1 MGTKNRVH
9 GKELEA
15 NLNNSGY
22 FTKSKHARKKQDYFK
37 NCWKINCSETSHG
50 EPNYITQ

>member
-1 MGTKNRVH
+1 MRTKNRVH

-22 FTKSKHARKKQDYFK
+22 FTKSKHARKKTGLLQNLLK
-37 NCWKINCSETSHG
+37 NKLF
-50 EPNYITQ
+50 

>member
-1 MGTKNRVH
+1 MTTKNKVH

-22 FTKSKHARKKQDYFK
+22 FMKSKHARKKPDQV
-37 NCWKINCSETSHG
+37 KIC
-50 EPNYITQ
+50 